1 MSQNSRATG
10 GAESDADSVLNRA
23 MVLME
28 EAEELEEL
36 ELPPPAMGSD
46 VQQGERMSSQ
56 WRKDTLGRILGRLR
70 VTTSDLNHALKH
82 PESLRL
88 LSGKNRLEYPESER
102 AELEDRVEV
111 LKLAC
116 HMVRDDVKELIELY
130 VPGKDSPNIAEVIET
145 LKRQIAVLEGV
156 LARF

>member
-1 MSQNSRATG
+1 MSQNPRTTG
-10 GAESDADSVLNRA
+10 GAESDTDSVLNRA
-23 MVLME
+23 MVLIE

-36 ELPPPAMGSD
+36 ELPPPAMASD
-46 VQQGERMSSQ
+46 VQQAERMSSQ
-56 WRKDTLGRILGRLR
+56 WRNDTLGRILGRLR

-82 PESLRL
+82 PESTRL
-88 LSGKNRLEYPESER
+88 LRGKNRSEYPENER

-116 HMVRDDVKELIELY
+116 HVVRDDVKELIELY
-130 VPGKDSPNIAEVIET
+130 APGKDSRNIAEVIEM
-145 LKRQIAVLEGV
+145 LKRQIAVLERV